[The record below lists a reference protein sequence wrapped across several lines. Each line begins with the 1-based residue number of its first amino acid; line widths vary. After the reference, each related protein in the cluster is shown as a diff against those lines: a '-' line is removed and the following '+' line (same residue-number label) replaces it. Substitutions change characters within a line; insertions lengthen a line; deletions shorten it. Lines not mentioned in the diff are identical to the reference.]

1 MTRPR
6 GVSASPPPALFPARR
21 RLPPRSGKRSEAGPA
36 LSPGRAAES
45 RRPPPGRE
53 EGRNGAWRSVG
64 KFVPRCTPYPP
75 ERSVPRWLRKRSSR
89 GVHLLRGGGGGGPRK
104 ERWRRRLHGA
114 GASGA
119 QHHHRHLHPGRP
131 SPAAREA
138 LTDRPGSRTP
148 FPSPPAPRPPTPGP
162 LPPPCSRS

>member
-89 GVHLLRGGGGGGPRK
+89 GVHLLRGGGGGGT
-104 ERWRRRLHGA
+104 EEGEV
-114 GASGA
+114 
-119 QHHHRHLHPGRP
+119 
-131 SPAAREA
+131 AAA
-138 LTDRPGSRTP
+138 
-148 FPSPPAPRPPTPGP
+148 APRGRGERSSAPPPTPSPRAP
-162 LPPPCSRS
+162 LASCAGGAD